1 MPFYAIRHK
10 PTGHFL
16 PQPPHMGRGFTH
28 TEPTNKHPPR
38 LHSSLNSA
46 KQALGWWLDGKATE
60 HRVYAATDD
69 SDFRVTKVPA
79 RKPEDME
86 IIQCE
91 LSPLPS

>member
-28 TEPTNKHPPR
+28 TEPTDKHPPR

-46 KQALGWWLDGKATE
+46 KQALGWWLEGKANN
-60 HRVYAATDD
+60 YGDD
-69 SDFRVTKVPA
+69 ADLRIKPVPS
-79 RKPEDME
+79 RKPKDME
-86 IIQCE
+86 IVECTVT
-91 LSPLPS
+91 SGT